1 MHPPVLQEGLYT
13 RNLFQ
18 FTVEGIKD
26 VPDVK
31 MLVTKSDSEFFL
43 EEGRSSLLSRAKSLQ
58 LTLFSE
64 SLCIVQLFLFSS
76 VALVK
81 SFPVISGFS
90 LPLFSITR
98 LH

>member
-26 VPDVK
+26 VPEVK
-31 MLVTKSDSEFFL
+31 MLVTKNDSEFS
-43 EEGRSSLLSRAKSLQ
+43 EEGSSSLLSKAKSLQ

-64 SLCIVQLFLFSS
+64 SLCIVQIFLFSS

-81 SFPVISGFS
+81 SFPGISGFS